1 LRKELHD
8 DSPSLIPHPKKS
20 KRVSLK
26 VKERVRKPNQTAEER
41 QIAKSKDNEKHICTY
56 TQTKKKKNTMVFFFS
71 LLQEGPAATPAPP
84 GTSSSSSESRFRI
97 QLSIK

>member
-20 KRVSLK
+20 KRISLK

-56 TQTKKKKNTMVFFFS
+56 TRTKKKKNTKRDLPPHRH
-71 LLQEGPAATPAPP
+71 LLVIFPSACITQNGQ
-84 GTSSSSSESRFRI
+84 GN
-97 QLSIK
+97 